1 MGSRSRNREFRN
13 CPILSYIDKCQASG
27 QVLRLSKSSGI
38 IISCMSGRYHTV
50 LHTLTGACEARLL
63 PWNTFSHSSLSLLS
77 AGLPVPQGSF
87 RLPSPVLSA
96 YGESAGRVR
105 TKRQNPPLKNH
116 RLMIIS
122 GSFGDFFGWLSSAHR
137 PLPGVEYLH
146 EELKKILHQVALNIS
161 SLLLFSSLS
170 ASLTGLPH
178 EHIYPGRH
186 WLELNSPSIV
196 RSSFI
201 SLPFFSNLGTAGKK
215 KEKKTQEGTIKI
227 NQSSR
232 AKRGL
237 IHRRDSERGKEL
249 PVFFLFF
256 FWLT

>member
-1 MGSRSRNREFRN
+1 
-13 CPILSYIDKCQASG
+13 
-27 QVLRLSKSSGI
+27 
-38 IISCMSGRYHTV
+38 MSGRYHTV

-63 PWNTFSHSSLSLLS
+63 PWNTFSHFSLSLLS
-77 AGLPVPQGSF
+77 AGLPSSAREFLTPQP
-87 RLPSPVLSA
+87 RVVC

-122 GSFGDFFGWLSSAHR
+122 GSFGEFFGWLSSAHR

-161 SLLLFSSLS
+161 SLPLFSSLS
-170 ASLTGLPH
+170 ASLLTGLPH

-232 AKRGL
+232 AKKRS
-237 IHRRDSERGKEL
+237 H
-249 PVFFLFF
+249 
-256 FWLT
+256 T